1 MIVDTWTG
9 RHIERIPITEPTL
22 ARAQSFARAGHPA
35 LQQVLRVDRSEGSLW
50 LEAPAARPLD
60 GPLRASQR
68 AALAS
73 AIGALHAAGG
83 VHGRIDSEHVLIGGD
98 VPVLR
103 FHATADPTATADR
116 DWLALSR
123 L

>member
-1 MIVDTWTG
+1 MVVDTWTG
-9 RHIERIPITEPTL
+9 RHIERIPITEPAL
-22 ARAQSFARAGHPA
+22 SRARAFARAGHPA
-35 LQQVLRVDRSEGSLW
+35 LQQVLRIDRSDGSLW
-50 LEAPAARPLD
+50 LEAPVGRPLD
-60 GPLRASQR
+60 RALRASQR
-68 AALAS
+68 AALAA

-83 VHGRIDSEHVLIGGD
+83 VHGRIDAEHILIEGD
-98 VPVLR
+98 APVLR